1 MLGKKEYG
9 YRVLSIDTK
18 KKQFAVIHTGDR
30 KVLDDNIDIQL
41 NDVISIY
48 KNKASE
54 KMIELFKKVKEYS
67 EKTSIPISKLID
79 KAIAMYL
86 ETVE

>member
-1 MLGKKEYG
+1 MSKRRIDNMVANRGLKNRTAISTAVDKE
-9 YRVLSIDTK
+9 L
-18 KKQFAVIHTGDR
+18 
-30 KVLDDNIDIQL
+30 
-41 NDVISIY
+41 Y
-48 KNKASE
+48 KR
-54 KMIELFKKVKEYS
+54 LKEYS